1 MNIGNPEHSAL
12 MIREIPIPLKV
23 TFKKSTSRDG
33 PATEQK
39 EVQFSRITSNQQSE
53 LYTLFVYGN
62 YPAVFQPGQAAT
74 RSLREAHRRP
84 VSVSLFAR
92 FEEEGRGNGPG
103 R

>member
-62 YPAVFQPGQAAT
+62 YPAVFQPGESKVFA
-74 RSLREAHRRP
+74 LR
-84 VSVSLFAR
+84 FASGTDSNSAGNYVDFANR
-92 FEEEGRGNGPG
+92 GRISG
-103 R
+103 